1 MCCSD
6 NGKDIQKMKKCLLIV
21 ALALVGPTMAGMS
34 IEEWCQT
41 LRDQEAAIR
50 RGDWQQAAVYSAK
63 ASGGNDVTGF
73 IPINTISSWV

>member
-1 MCCSD
+1 M
-6 NGKDIQKMKKCLLIV
+6 KMIKTVLLLV
-21 ALALVGPTMAGMS
+21 ASACAGPVVAGMS

-73 IPINTISSWV
+73 IPINTVNSCLV